1 MLPHHGGGCRD
12 VSNLDEL
19 INNLDPFLVLVH
31 VRSRL
36 KLFKRALQS
45 IKTCES
51 HFEISLPGMF
61 IVTYRYILFKG
72 SQKLHHV

>member
-1 MLPHHGGGCRD
+1 MGGCRD

-36 KLFKRALQS
+36 KLFN
-45 IKTCES
+45 
-51 HFEISLPGMF
+51 ISKVINYVLC
-61 IVTYRYILFKG
+61 K
-72 SQKLHHV
+72 